1 MDDRYDQEA
10 SNEDDANQFVRESR
24 VDLYVCPSDQA
35 MDELVRPVWGTPR
48 DRDCRY
54 QPSSYRCVTGRS
66 DGHPNWW
73 DCQQEEWST
82 GVNPLPHGWRGVLH
96 HVGTAGL
103 TCETFAA
110 VRDGTSNTLAI
121 GERHIFPDRK
131 ERGTMWA
138 ATAVYYNAGTA
149 VPQSRILMVDYI
161 GCKEMDP
168 DNFNECKRGWGSFHP
183 GGINFAAADGAVRF
197 LSLNIDMNL
206 FCELA
211 SIAGSEVGQLP

>member
-1 MDDRYDQEA
+1 M
-10 SNEDDANQFVRESR
+10 
-24 VDLYVCPSDQA
+24 
-35 MDELVRPVWGTPR
+35 
-48 DRDCRY
+48 
-54 QPSSYRCVTGRS
+54 
-66 DGHPNWW
+66 
-73 DCQQEEWST
+73 
-82 GVNPLPHGWRGVLH
+82 
-96 HVGTAGL
+96 

-149 VPQSRILMVDYI
+149 VPQSRILTVDYI

-197 LSLNIDMNL
+197 LSLSIDMNL